1 MLQCF
6 GGPLDGLEINP
17 ATVWAAGNVT
27 LGLRFRSYDMDPET
41 RKLYWTRDPDPEPI
55 ATVIYRRDG
64 GKLRHVRTRL

>member
-1 MLQCF
+1 MLQLF
-6 GGPLDGLEINP
+6 GGPLDGALVEP
-17 ATVWAAGNVT
+17 AAVQPDGECI

-41 RKLYWTRDPDPEPI
+41 RKLYWIRDPDPEPI